1 MLYNIKN
8 SCRNSC
14 FNWKQFIK
22 FVALNNLFI
31 VVYLLQFAYGSNFHP
46 VSYYRYN

>member
-1 MLYNIKN
+1 MFYNIKN
-8 SCRNSC
+8 NCQNIC

-31 VVYLLQFAYGSNFHP
+31 IEYLFTFTHGSNFYP
-46 VSYYRYN
+46 VPYYRCN